1 MGKQIVV
8 FVNRYQLEQITLIPP
23 IGFKLKYDNTNMPL
37 EFVKQIHQWLIRQL
51 TSLKNKP

>member
-37 EFVKQIHQWLIRQL
+37 EFVKQIHQWLIHQL